1 MKSFNVHN
9 SLHELALRDAA
20 LDLFSVHMLSNAL
33 MINCTLKILN
43 IGNNHLGPEGARY
56 FSLCRNVHL
65 TDLIMWQCN
74 LGNCGAVMIGKMI
87 ANNKSIRCLRI
98 GNNNIGNDG
107 IKDFVDTIIDSNNL
121 YCLDIWG
128 NKVTSTRMELTQDM
142 EYYYKEF
149 TITTLTW

>member
-1 MKSFNVHN
+1 
-9 SLHELALRDAA
+9 
-20 LDLFSVHMLSNAL
+20 
-33 MINCTLKILN
+33 
-43 IGNNHLGPEGARY
+43 
-56 FSLCRNVHL
+56 
-65 TDLIMWQCN
+65 
-74 LGNCGAVMIGKMI
+74 MI

-149 TITTLTW
+149 IITTLTW